1 MADKYQATWVSHSSI
16 SDFLQCPRAYY
27 LKNVYR
33 DPKTKHKIQL
43 ISPPLALGAAVHSVI
58 EALSVI
64 PAEQRFAESLIKKFD
79 QEWQK
84 FTGIKGGFF
93 DEATEMAYKERGAE
107 MLRRVMRNPGPLS
120 RLAVKIKEDLP
131 WFWLSEEEE
140 IILCGKIDWLEYL
153 PETDQVHI
161 IDFKTGK
168 NDEDENSLQL
178 PIYYLLVHYCQH
190 RAVAKASYWYLES
203 SDEPVEQELP
213 DLAWAEAEVL
223 AIAKKIKTVRK
234 LEHYKCPQGENGCW
248 ACRPMEQILKGGAQL
263 VGENDYQ
270 QDVYVL
276 PSKQKKIARKDNS
289 RLI

>member
-1 MADKYQATWVSHSSI
+1 MADKFKATWVSHSSI
-16 SDFLQCPRAYY
+16 NDFIQCPRAYY
-27 LKNVYR
+27 LKNVYK

-58 EALSVI
+58 EALSII
-64 PAEQRFAESLIKKFD
+64 PVNKRFSESLIKKFD
-79 QEWQK
+79 QEWK
-84 FTGIKGGFF
+84 KYSGIRGGFF

-107 MLRRVMRNPGPLS
+107 MLRKIMNNPGPLKG
-120 RLAVKIKEDLP
+120 LAVKIKEDLP

-168 NDEDENSLQL
+168 NDEDANSLQL
-178 PIYYLLVHYCQH
+178 PIYHLLVHYCQH
-190 RAVAKASYWYLES
+190 RRVAKASYWYLES
-203 SDEPVEQELP
+203 GDKPEEQKLP

-223 AIAKKIKTVRK
+223 AIAKKIKTMRK
-234 LEHYKCPQGENGCW
+234 LDHFKCPHGEKGCW
-248 ACRPMEQILKGGAQL
+248 ACRPMEQIIRGEAQL
-263 VGENDYQ
+263 VGENDYH

-276 PSKQKKIARKDNS
+276 PSKTNKDIKEENS
-289 RLI
+289 QLI

>member
-1 MADKYQATWVSHSSI
+1 
-16 SDFLQCPRAYY
+16 
-27 LKNVYR
+27 
-33 DPKTKHKIQL
+33 
-43 ISPPLALGAAVHSVI
+43 
-58 EALSVI
+58 
-64 PAEQRFAESLIKKFD
+64 
-79 QEWQK
+79 
-84 FTGIKGGFF
+84 
-93 DEATEMAYKERGAE
+93 

-190 RAVAKASYWYLES
+190 RAVAKASYWYFES

-248 ACRPMEQILKGGAQL
+248 ACRPMEQILKGEAQL
-263 VGENDYQ
+263 VG
-270 QDVYVL
+270 
-276 PSKQKKIARKDNS
+276 K
-289 RLI
+289 